1 MHLQLEAL
9 LDPKY
14 QFQYGLIES
23 LEHHWHHRLFFFV
36 NNLSKSVPVHCLPV
50 HLPIAKV
57 MESLTSFLTALTISA
72 FCDGLTLQQM
82 TDRQFNDKNMKFSL
96 SRGSTNYQSGE
107 IILLPMYT
115 GHVKYSVDP

>member
-1 MHLQLEAL
+1 
-9 LDPKY
+9 
-14 QFQYGLIES
+14 
-23 LEHHWHHRLFFFV
+23 
-36 NNLSKSVPVHCLPV
+36 
-50 HLPIAKV
+50 